1 MIIDWCVIAL
11 SALIIGGVTAI
22 IRKDSDCFAA
32 AVALN
37 ILIGFGYLIT
47 IVNQGEE
54 KMNVPKLAKNLS
66 DLNCHLFEMG
76 DTEGLKIYGSLLSNL
91 NIAFSEL
98 RGNKDK

>member
-1 MIIDWCVIAL
+1 MISDWCVIAL

-47 IVNQGEE
+47 IVN
-54 KMNVPKLAKNLS
+54 
-66 DLNCHLFEMG
+66 
-76 DTEGLKIYGSLLSNL
+76 
-91 NIAFSEL
+91 
-98 RGNKDK
+98 